1 MDRPRSGDESRC
13 LKGYCSRQ
21 LQHLVSDPICQQC
34 MELFQREQ
42 RQAKENSGAGGLC
55 ATAYMRLGA
64 ELSYQRK
71 AEKAMADE
79 NCFKIY
85 IVRIFKVL
93 SRHVVSPGRDLAQRL
108 FFKILLL
115 PDFLFHG
122 RSLDVIM
129 V

>member
-1 MDRPRSGDESRC
+1 MW
-13 LKGYCSRQ
+13 Q

-34 MELFQREQ
+34 MELFQKEQ
-42 RQAKENSGAGGLC
+42 RQPKEISGGGGLC

-85 IVRIFKVL
+85 IVSAFEIFYLIHRYNFDTVYYK
-93 SRHVVSPGRDLAQRL
+93 
-108 FFKILLL
+108 
-115 PDFLFHG
+115 
-122 RSLDVIM
+122 
-129 V
+129 

>member
-1 MDRPRSGDESRC
+1 MHFC
-13 LKGYCSRQ
+13 Q

-42 RQAKENSGAGGLC
+42 RQSKESSGGGGLC

-85 IVRIFKVL
+85 IVSTLEIFYL
-93 SRHVVSPGRDLAQRL
+93 TINS
-108 FFKILLL
+108 
-115 PDFLFHG
+115 DFIVTINNTVYDSCIYTWGHMYCASCICIYVRCF
-122 RSLDVIM
+122 
-129 V
+129 

>member
-1 MDRPRSGDESRC
+1 M
-13 LKGYCSRQ
+13 
-21 LQHLVSDPICQQC
+21 QHLVSDPICQQC

-42 RQAKENSGAGGLC
+42 RQSKEVSGAGGLC

-85 IVRIFKVL
+85 IVSAFEIFHLIRKYNFNIG
-93 SRHVVSPGRDLAQRL
+93 HYK
-108 FFKILLL
+108 KIIIL
-115 PDFLFHG
+115 
-122 RSLDVIM
+122 
-129 V
+129 